1 MGIVTSTLEN
11 QIVEALFIVLH
22 FFGVVRSEE
31 LQRKMV
37 KFQGFKENV
46 NIRRSIFRL
55 RVISYFQVRDS
66 KARKTRKNALKPLS
80 ARGRGSSTDNFRA
93 QSRVSSVLLSLS
105 ELVITS
111 FFEVV

>member
-46 NIRRSIFRL
+46 NTRRSIFRL

-66 KARKTRKNALKPLS
+66 KALKPLS
-80 ARGRGSSTDNFRA
+80 ARGRGSSSNNFRA
-93 QSRVSSVLLSLS
+93 QSRVLSVLLSLS